1 MEGLPCNAKAQ
12 AKATTAHAT
21 ALRFGLC
28 KEGKRMRG
36 GLGGSASDD
45 RSSTQSVSG
54 PRRNEGRPG
63 GVVTSPSKRLGLR
76 LGVTGGER

>member
-1 MEGLPCNAKAQ
+1 MEGLPCKARAQ
-12 AKATTAHAT
+12 ASATTAQAT

-36 GLGGSASDD
+36 GLGGSVSDD

-54 PRRNEGRPG
+54 PLRKEGRPG
-63 GVVTSPSKRLGLR
+63 GVATSPSRRLR
-76 LGVTGGER
+76 EGVTGGER